1 MYLHQ
6 FNLDKLFYYYFCF
19 RLALSCYLV
28 LLLFSLFPIFKN
40 VFLRDLC
47 RSTVTFTCLGVV
59 VMIRYVVVRG
69 REFEST
75 NALDILEFLF
85 ICDRLTGFRLWR
97 RIRRHPFGV
106 LILKGRISLK
116 IACTCLILRVR
127 ASHFKSTCLLLYYY
141 DSRVLY
147 IGRSANANR

>member
-47 RSTVTFTCLGVV
+47 RSTVTFTCLGLV

-75 NALDILEFLF
+75 NALDIL
-85 ICDRLTGFRLWR
+85 
-97 RIRRHPFGV
+97 
-106 LILKGRISLK
+106 
-116 IACTCLILRVR
+116 
-127 ASHFKSTCLLLYYY
+127 
-141 DSRVLY
+141 
-147 IGRSANANR
+147 